1 MPRITISIPN
11 DLKERITDPRVR
23 KSINLSRVCQAAL
36 SREVNRLLDLP
47 ASLARME
54 ALLTRLR
61 EEKEESVDRWF
72 REGIS
77 AGRDWVEHE
86 APYARLRELGL
97 AGRERRVE
105 SLRGAPPDQLAAML
119 ARLRGSTGFRESS
132 LIEGWA
138 HIVRILWEVVEKN
151 L

>member
-23 KSINLSRVCQAAL
+23 KSINLSRICQAAL

-54 ALLTRLR
+54 SLLARLR
-61 EEKEESVDRWF
+61 EEREESVDRWF
-72 REGIS
+72 REGMS

-86 APYARLRELGL
+86 APYARLRELGM
-97 AGRERRVE
+97 ATRRHRMD
-105 SLRGAPPDQLAAML
+105 SLRDTPPAQLAVLL
-119 ARLRGSTGFRESS
+119 ASRRKSPEFKESS
-132 LIEGWA
+132 FIEGWA